1 MRVGLVCP
9 YSLDVAGGVQRHV
22 LDLASH
28 LREQGHDARVLAPA
42 SPGTRVPEWVDAVT
56 GGLGVPY
63 NGSVARVTFGPMTA
77 LRVRSWVRAGGFDVL
92 HLHQPLAPST
102 TLLALGAARGPVV
115 ATWHMATAPSR
126 AIRAYGRLLA
136 PLAGRI
142 DAHVA
147 VSEHARDTFADHC
160 PDPGSGDAV
169 VIPNGVDVGA
179 YARAAPDPR
188 WTGARDGRPP
198 TLALVGRYDEPR
210 KGAAVLLA
218 ALPALVAVHPGL
230 RVLVAGHGD
239 PRALR
244 EVAGPHDG
252 HVEVLGEVSEEDK
265 RSLMASADVVLAP
278 QTGGESFGV
287 VLVEAMA
294 AGAPLVASDLSA
306 FSRVLDG
313 GDLGALFT
321 AGDPDA
327 LAHGVLA
334 ALADPAAAAER
345 ARRAAD
351 AAWRYDWR
359 PVASAVV
366 DVYRGAVE
374 QAPAPT
380 LRARGR
386 RRSAAGGPAR

>member
-1 MRVGLVCP
+1 MCP

-22 LDLASH
+22 LDLACH

-56 GGLGVPY
+56 GGVGVSY
-63 NGSVARVTFGPMTA
+63 NGSVARVTFGPATA
-77 LRVRSWVRAGGFDVL
+77 LRVRSWVRGGSFDVL

-102 TLLALGAARGPVV
+102 TLLALWAARGPVV
-115 ATWHMATAPSR
+115 ATWHMARAPSP
-126 AIRAYGRLLA
+126 ALRAYGRLLA

-147 VSEHARDTFADHC
+147 VSEHARDTFADHW
-160 PDPGSGDAV
+160 PDPGSASAV

-179 YARAAPDPR
+179 YDRAAPDRR
-188 WTGARDGRPP
+188 WTGARWGRAP
-198 TLALVGRYDEPR
+198 TLALVGRHDEPR

-218 ALPALVAVHPGL
+218 ALPALVAAHPGL

-244 EVAGPHDG
+244 AAAGPHADRL
-252 HVEVLGEVSEEDK
+252 EVLGEVTEEEK
-265 RSLMASADVVLAP
+265 RSLMVSADVVVAP

-313 GDLGALFT
+313 GELGALFA

-327 LAHGVLA
+327 LAREVLGVLT
-334 ALADPAAAAER
+334 DPRGTAER

-351 AAWRYDWR
+351 RAWSYDWG
-359 PVASAVV
+359 PVASAVL
-366 DVYRGAVE
+366 DAYRGAVE